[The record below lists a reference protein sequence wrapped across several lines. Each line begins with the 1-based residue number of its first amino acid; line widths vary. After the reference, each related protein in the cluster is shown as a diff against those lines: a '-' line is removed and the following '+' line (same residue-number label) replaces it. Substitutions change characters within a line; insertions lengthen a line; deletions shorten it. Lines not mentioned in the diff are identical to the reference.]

1 MHRALTL
8 IFMVLA
14 SVALGQEKVVWTHD
28 AGATWGFRTLPNGDV
43 FYAADEGGAV
53 IQVTPGRPSRAPLK
67 WSFAG
72 VGPSPDYAR
81 WQPNGNALIADT
93 DVNRVIEV
101 APDGSI
107 VWSYGTGTDAC
118 GLNELFYPSDAVRFS
133 NGTTII
139 ADQKHSRLLGVS
151 LDGGVV
157 WQYGTCTA
165 TGAGSTAP
173 FRLDVLPNNDLLV
186 THNATHVV
194 ERITPQYPMGATVQ
208 WTYGTLNTPGA
219 APNQLN
225 RPVGARMLDGGNVLI
240 ADFQN
245 ARVIEVAPTGTS
257 GGNIVW
263 QYGVTGT
270 HSSAPGFVRF
280 PTDAERLPNS
290 NTRIAEQVP
299 GDGRIFE
306 ISPWR
311 LHFVLPVPKLTVGA
325 CVGPI
330 RLNLVDD
337 QGAVDT
343 LVVADTLVL
352 SPSAP
357 ELTLWSNV
365 ACSQSLTTSPLMAG
379 AQGLD
384 VYAQAS
390 ATGAYQ
396 IAASAARIVGN
407 QVTLAPDTEQFDAG
421 GSDAGTMGTGNDE
434 TPGLQPLAALILC
447 RRRNS
452 A

>member
-1 MHRALTL
+1 M
-8 IFMVLA
+8 
-14 SVALGQEKVVWTHD
+14 
-28 AGATWGFRTLPNGDV
+28 
-43 FYAADEGGAV
+43 
-53 IQVTPGRPSRAPLK
+53 
-67 WSFAG
+67 
-72 VGPSPDYAR
+72 
-81 WQPNGNALIADT
+81 
-93 DVNRVIEV
+93 
-101 APDGSI
+101 
-107 VWSYGTGTDAC
+107 
-118 GLNELFYPSDAVRFS
+118 
-133 NGTTII
+133 
-139 ADQKHSRLLGVS
+139 
-151 LDGGVV
+151 
-157 WQYGTCTA
+157 
-165 TGAGSTAP
+165 
-173 FRLDVLPNNDLLV
+173 
-186 THNATHVV
+186 
-194 ERITPQYPMGATVQ
+194 
-208 WTYGTLNTPGA
+208 
-219 APNQLN
+219 
-225 RPVGARMLDGGNVLI
+225 
-240 ADFQN
+240 
-245 ARVIEVAPTGTS
+245 
-257 GGNIVW
+257 
-263 QYGVTGT
+263 
-270 HSSAPGFVRF
+270 
-280 PTDAERLPNS
+280 
-290 NTRIAEQVP
+290 
-299 GDGRIFE
+299 
-306 ISPWR
+306 
-311 LHFVLPVPKLTVGA
+311 
-325 CVGPI
+325 GPI